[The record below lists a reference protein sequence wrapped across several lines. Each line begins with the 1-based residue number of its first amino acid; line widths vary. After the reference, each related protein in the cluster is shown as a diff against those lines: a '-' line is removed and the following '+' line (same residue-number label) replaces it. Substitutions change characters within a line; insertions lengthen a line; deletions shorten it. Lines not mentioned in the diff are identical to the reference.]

1 MMMIHRLNWAGNV
14 SYCATHYHTPTTL
27 DELQTIV
34 RRAQKLRVVGS
45 RHSFTNITDCTETI
59 ISLAGLDKTVTID
72 RERHTATVNAGIT
85 YEELGPHLHRAG
97 YGLHNLA
104 SLAQISV
111 IGACMTATHGSGDAH
126 GNLATAI
133 SALELITADGER
145 VTLSREKDGDRF
157 LGAVV
162 TVGALGV
169 VTKVTLDLLPT
180 YLIQQDIYTKLPLA
194 ELEAN
199 FDAIMG
205 LGYSVS
211 LFTDWQHDWLNTLWV
226 KRRVT
231 SMQPVAVP
239 DELFGATLLPP
250 NRPSD
255 PDSDRVTTPLGVPG
269 PWHERLP
276 HFALKDP
283 LQQGAELQTEYF
295 VARHHAV
302 SALLAVARLREQL
315 APILQITEVRT
326 VAADQLWLSPAYG
339 QEIVGIH
346 FNWHHNWPAV
356 QAFLPTLEATFAP
369 FQPRPHWGKL
379 FALPAAQVQA
389 GYARLADFQTL
400 AQEYDP
406 TGKFRNAF
414 LDIYLFGQG

>member
-1 MMMIHRLNWAGNV
+1 MIQRLNWAGNV
-14 SYCATHYHTPTTL
+14 PYCATHYHTPTTL
-27 DELQTIV
+27 AELQTIV
-34 RRAQKLRVVGS
+34 RNAQKLRVVGS

-59 ISLAGLDKTVTID
+59 LSLAGLDKTVTID
-72 RERHTATVNAGIT
+72 REQHTATVNAGIT

-104 SLAQISV
+104 SLAHISV
-111 IGACMTATHGSGDAH
+111 IGACMTATHGSGPH
-126 GNLATAI
+126 GNLSTAI
-133 SALELITADGER
+133 AGLELITADGEQ
-145 VTLSREKDGDRF
+145 VTLSRAQDGDRF

-169 VTKVTLDLLPT
+169 VTQVTLDLVPT
-180 YLIQQDIYTKLPLA
+180 YLLQQDIYTKLPLS
-194 ELEAN
+194 EVEAN

-211 LFTDWQHDWLNTLWV
+211 LFTDWQHDWINTLWV
-226 KRRVT
+226 KQRVP
-231 SMQPVAVP
+231 SAQPVDVP
-239 DELFGATLLPP
+239 TELFGATLTPRE
-250 NRPSD
+250 RPSD
-255 PDSDRVTTPLGVPG
+255 PASDRVTTPLGVPG

-283 LQQGAELQTEYF
+283 LRQGAELQTEYF
-295 VARHHAV
+295 VARRHAV
-302 SALLAVARLREQL
+302 PALLAVARLREQL

-326 VAADQLWLSPAYG
+326 VAADQLWLSPAYE

-346 FNWHHNWPAV
+346 FNWHSNWPAV
-356 QAFLPTLEATFAP
+356 RDFLPTLEATFAP

-379 FALPAAQVQA
+379 FALPPAQVQA
-389 GYARLADFQTL
+389 GYARLSDFQTL

-406 TGKFRNAF
+406 TGKFRNDF
-414 LDIYLFGQG
+414 VDTYLLGAL